1 MLLLFLAV
9 TLLVFPL
16 VENTFED
23 VADMLARE
31 AAGD

>member
-1 MLLLFLAV
+1 V